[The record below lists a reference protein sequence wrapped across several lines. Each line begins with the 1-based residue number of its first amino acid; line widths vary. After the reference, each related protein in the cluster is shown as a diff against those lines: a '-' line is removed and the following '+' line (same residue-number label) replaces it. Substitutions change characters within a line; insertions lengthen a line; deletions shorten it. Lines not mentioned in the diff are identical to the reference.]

1 MRPCTWRLGCKSPP
15 QERPLKLA
23 VADGELMDC
32 WPIMVTPTP
41 RDLPQFTREGVGGY
55 QRRQQRH
62 HGCDHLIGR
71 ESRERR
77 HASTRVIRRAA
88 KMPTRAYAEAAD
100 ALLAPFTTISNLLHI
115 SAAGEH
121 KTLAFAH
128 HARNRTR
135 WSSASGIEWLRSVLA
150 TSMDVVVDDTSDALR
165 AHLGQVWPALRPG
178 GVFMFPLQPHIG
190 GVMAWLN
197 GSRSVRGH
205 ISTATRTTTIMAP
218 GPERI
223 TLRRLRQNCASAC
236 HRLLES
242 YFARPA
248 GAPSRSLGRAT
259 ALDRRP
265 LCMDVLAAG
274 MVRSRLRRALHGP
287 GTTHGRHR
295 HLHGRWSGG
304 EAGERQDLD
313 ELVPDHLRQPPH
325 AVHAPAGRRL
335 KMLEIG
341 LGCDEA
347 YGPGASVSLW
357 QRHFTPVKLELWE
370 GEFNAKCVA
379 RSIANGKLKGVGTV
393 TGDQGNATVLRRWL
407 DETHAAEPDQ
417 AFDIVIDDGG
427 HQNTHTVTTFAHFW
441 PVVRPGGMYFI
452 EDLHVARMS
461 HYEDTNGTN
470 ISTDLL
476 RGWMEQQ
483 LAGASAPMQ
492 LPGGRKDQ
500 SPQAAS
506 WYTKRPPFDGIRK
519 LPEGTSFIACQTRTC
534 ALGKGPR

>member
-1 MRPCTWRLGCKSPP
+1 
-15 QERPLKLA
+15 
-23 VADGELMDC
+23 
-32 WPIMVTPTP
+32 
-41 RDLPQFTREGVGGY
+41 
-55 QRRQQRH
+55 
-62 HGCDHLIGR
+62 
-71 ESRERR
+71 
-77 HASTRVIRRAA
+77 
-88 KMPTRAYAEAAD
+88 MPTRAYAEAAD

-135 WSSASGIEWLRSVLA
+135 WSSASGIESLRSVLA
-150 TSMDVVVDDTSDALR
+150 TSSMDVVVDDTSDALR
-165 AHLGQVWPALRPG
+165 AHFGTVWPALRPG
-178 GVFMFPLQPHIG
+178 GAFMFPLQPHIG
-190 GVMAWLN
+190 DVMAWLN
-197 GSRSVRGH
+197 TLSERAGPHINGHAHHHYHGSR
-205 ISTATRTTTIMAP
+205 TRTHYLAAA
-218 GPERI
+218 EAK
-223 TLRRLRQNCASAC
+223 LRVSLPPFVGILFC
-236 HRLLES
+236 
-242 YFARPA
+242 
-248 GAPSRSLGRAT
+248 APSGCAVTKLGPCDCVGSQA
-259 ALDRRP
+259 
-265 LCMDVLAAG
+265 
-274 MVRSRLRRALHGP
+274 ALHGCAR
-287 GTTHGRHR
+287 GRNGAEPASAAR
-295 HLHGRWSGG
+295 CTGLAQRMADTVTFTADGQ
-304 EAGERQDLD
+304 AGKPVSDKIWMSSYQIIYGSLLTPYTR
-313 ELVPDHLRQPPH
+313 
-325 AVHAPAGRRL
+325 PAGRRL

-407 DETHAAEPDQ
+407 DETHAVEPDQ

-476 RGWMEQQ
+476 RGWMEQ